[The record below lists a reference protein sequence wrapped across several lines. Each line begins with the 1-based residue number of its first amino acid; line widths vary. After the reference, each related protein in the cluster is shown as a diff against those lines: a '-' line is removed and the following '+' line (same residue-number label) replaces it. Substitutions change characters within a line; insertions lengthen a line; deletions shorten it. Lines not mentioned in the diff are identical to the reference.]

1 MQELTIK
8 MLKSIFSK
16 QVLHPFLLITFF
28 VLYCWVQTSYFFD
41 IPKGIIAW
49 LGGLA
54 IAGLGYTIYRL
65 LMKHSVRAGVA
76 WTLSMLL
83 LLFYSPV
90 YNAVQETLRHRYL
103 MPVFILLI
111 VTIFVLFFKSKK
123 HFATL
128 NTYLNTLF
136 FVLIIFEIFNL
147 AQRYRHDKN
156 WHQVIDNQYNN
167 TSISH
172 LKPVNETLPDIY
184 YILLD
189 GYTSPKSLKK
199 YWNYD
204 SAKLLNYLN
213 KKNFYVADDAHGN
226 YDFTPQCMLSTFDMK
241 YIPNYTKTT
250 KQKLMTMAVY
260 RKGIAHSRTV
270 KSFMQAGYEWYNL
283 SPFDMA
289 EQKRSYHVFRIP
301 DAAETWRYMAEMTL
315 LGRVVLDMTEP
326 KSYEF
331 NQKVINKLE
340 GIIESPHR
348 AQPRFVYSHIFLP
361 HGPYY
366 YNENCELNPEGNQ
379 DKHDKELYLAQLQCT
394 ESILIDI
401 IDNILINSEKPPAIL
416 IQGDH
421 GSRIGSLDSEE
432 HFSILYAIYLPDED
446 YSNFYSD
453 ISPVNTFRILSN
465 HYLSTQLELLEDKK
479 NHFIKF

>member
-1 MQELTIK
+1 MIK
-8 MLKSIFSK
+8 SFTTR
-16 QVLHPFLLITFF
+16 VLHPFLLITFF

-54 IAGLGYTIYRL
+54 VAGIGYATYRL
-65 LMKHSVRAGVA
+65 FIKHPARAGVA

-90 YNAVQETLRHRYL
+90 YNVIQSTFRHRHL
-103 MPVFILLI
+103 MPVFIVLI
-111 VTIFVLFFKSKK
+111 VTIFIFFLKSKK

-136 FVLIIFEIFNL
+136 FILIIFEIFNL
-147 AQRYRHDKN
+147 SQRYRQDKN
-156 WHQVIDNQYNN
+156 WYQSIDNQYN
-167 TSISH
+167 SSPVSH
-172 LKPVNETLPDIY
+172 LNLIKKPLPDVY
-184 YILLD
+184 YILMD

-199 YWNYD
+199 YWDYD

-213 KKNFYVADDAHGN
+213 EKNFYVAGDAHSN
-226 YDFTPQCMLSTFDMK
+226 YDFTPQCMLSTFDMN

-260 RKGIAHSRTV
+260 RKGIEHSKTV
-270 KSFMQAGYEWYNL
+270 KSFTQAGYEWHNL

-315 LGRVVLDMTEP
+315 PGRVALDMTEP

-331 NQKVINKLE
+331 NEQVINELE
-340 GIIESPHR
+340 NIIASPSEAR
-348 AQPRFVYSHIFLP
+348 PRFVYSHIFLP

-366 YNENCELNPEGNQ
+366 YNEKCELNPNGNQ
-379 DKHDKELYLAQLQCT
+379 DKPDMELYIEQLQCT
-394 ESILIDI
+394 ESILINI
-401 IDNILINSEKPPAIL
+401 IDNILINTAKPPIII

-432 HFSILYAIYLPDED
+432 HFSILYAVYLPDED

-465 HYLSTQLELLEDKK
+465 HYLNTQLELLEDKK